1 MDRAGITDPEYN
13 VRGAI
18 VAGIG
23 DAGIYAVATY
33 TTSRRLRPLHGRLA
47 TDAVALQFGM
57 RFFLVGPTAVGKTAL
72 AIELAEKFD
81 AEIVNAD
88 AFQVYCGLDVLTA
101 KPDAE
106 AQRRV
111 RHHLLGQISLTET
124 MSAAKFR
131 ELACGALADIHL
143 RKKNAIVVGGS
154 GLYLKGITRGFDQV
168 PPPDPKLRQELSV
181 LPLKELAERLQKL
194 SLELAA
200 RTDLRNPRRV
210 VRAIEIASAS
220 TVIPSEAQRSRAI
233 PRRDLRAHA
242 TGSFDFAEA
251 DPRMNP
257 SGVLLLR
264 DRADLYQRINDRV
277 NAMFRDGVEEEVR
290 ALAEVGPTAA
300 SALGF
305 KEIRALITGQISRE
319 ECIAKIQ
326 QATRRY
332 AKRQLT
338 WFRHQ
343 TSFPQLNLTP
353 FSHREAVRAITQ
365 MFHRAQ
371 E

>member
-1 MDRAGITDPEYN
+1 
-13 VRGAI
+13 VRLPPAAFRGCPT
-18 VAGIG
+18 
-23 DAGIYAVATY
+23 IYCVKDT
-33 TTSRRLRPLHGRLA
+33 
-47 TDAVALQFGM
+47 
-57 RFFLVGPTAVGKTAL
+57 FFVVGPTAVGKTAL

-88 AFQVYCGLDVLTA
+88 AFQVYRGLDVLTA

-106 AQRRV
+106 GQRRV
-111 RHHLLGQISLTET
+111 RHHLVGQISLSET

-131 ELACGALADIHL
+131 ELACGALADIRL

-154 GLYLKGITRGFDQV
+154 GLYLKTITHGFDQV
-168 PPPDPKLRQELSV
+168 PPPDPKLREELTA

-194 SLELAA
+194 SPELAA

-210 VRAIEIASAS
+210 VRAIEITSPSTVVPSAS
-220 TVIPSEAQRSRAI
+220 VVAADLVRGPRSAI
-233 PRRDLRAHA
+233 AV
-242 TGSFDFAEA
+242 TTC
-251 DPRMNP
+251 
-257 SGVLLLR
+257 GVLLLR

-277 NAMFRDGVEEEVR
+277 NAMFRAGVEEEVR
-290 ALAEVGPTAA
+290 VLSEVGPTAA
-300 SALGF
+300 SALGL
-305 KEIRALITGQISRE
+305 KEIRALIAGQSARE

-343 TSFPQLNLTP
+343 TSFPKLNLTQ

-365 MFHRAQ
+365 MFLRAQ

>member
-1 MDRAGITDPEYN
+1 
-13 VRGAI
+13 
-18 VAGIG
+18 
-23 DAGIYAVATY
+23 
-33 TTSRRLRPLHGRLA
+33 
-47 TDAVALQFGM
+47 M

-88 AFQVYCGLDVLTA
+88 AFQVYRGLEVLTA

-111 RHHLLGQISLTET
+111 RHHLVGQISLSQT

-131 ELACGALADIHL
+131 ELAYGALADIHS
-143 RKKNAIVVGGS
+143 RKKNGIVVGGS
-154 GLYLKGITRGFDQV
+154 GLYLKGITHGFDQV
-168 PPPDPKLRQELSV
+168 PPPDPKLRDSLST
-181 LPLKELAERLQKL
+181 LTLKELAERLQEL
-194 SLELAA
+194 SPELAA

-220 TVIPSEAQRSRAI
+220 PVVPKASIVAVDVICGPRSGTAARAC
-233 PRRDLRAHA
+233 
-242 TGSFDFAEA
+242 
-251 DPRMNP
+251 
-257 SGVLLLR
+257 GVLLLR
-264 DRADLYQRINDRV
+264 DRANLYQRINDRV
-277 NAMFRDGVEEEVR
+277 NAMFRAGVEEEVR
-290 ALAEVGPTAA
+290 ALPEIGPTAA
-300 SALGF
+300 SALGL
-305 KEIRALITGQISRE
+305 KEIRALIAGQISRE

-338 WFRHQ
+338 WFHHQ

-353 FSHREAVRAITQ
+353 FSYREAVRAITQ
-365 MFHRAQ
+365 MFRRAQ

>member
-1 MDRAGITDPEYN
+1 VKDT
-13 VRGAI
+13 
-18 VAGIG
+18 
-23 DAGIYAVATY
+23 
-33 TTSRRLRPLHGRLA
+33 
-47 TDAVALQFGM
+47 
-57 RFFLVGPTAVGKTAL
+57 FFVVGPTAVGKTAL

-81 AEIVNAD
+81 AEIVNGD
-88 AFQVYCGLDVLTA
+88 AFQVYRGLDVLTA

-106 AQRRV
+106 AQRCV
-111 RHHLLGQISLTET
+111 RHHLLGQIPLSET
-124 MSAAKFR
+124 MSAAIFR

-154 GLYLKGITRGFDQV
+154 GLYLKGITHGFDQV
-168 PPPDPKLRQELSV
+168 PPPDPKLRDELSA
-181 LPLKELAERLQKL
+181 LPLKELAEQLRKL
-194 SLELAA
+194 SPELAA
-200 RTDLRNPRRV
+200 RTDLRNPRRL
-210 VRAIEIASAS
+210 VRAMEIASAS
-220 TVIPSEAQRSRAI
+220 MVVPKTSILAADVVRGLRS
-233 PRRDLRAHA
+233 A
-242 TGSFDFAEA
+242 TAASAC
-251 DPRMNP
+251 
-257 SGVLLLR
+257 GVLLLR

-277 NAMFRDGVEEEVR
+277 NAMFRAGVEKEVR
-290 ALAEVGPTAA
+290 VLPEVGPTAD
-300 SALGF
+300 SALGLE
-305 KEIRALITGQISRE
+305 EIRALIAGQISRE

-343 TSFPQLNLTP
+343 TSFPPLNLTP

>member
-1 MDRAGITDPEYN
+1 
-13 VRGAI
+13 
-18 VAGIG
+18 
-23 DAGIYAVATY
+23 
-33 TTSRRLRPLHGRLA
+33 LA

-88 AFQVYCGLDVLTA
+88 AFQVYRGLEVLTA

-106 AQRRV
+106 ARRRV
-111 RHHLLGQISLTET
+111 RHHLVGQISLSQT

-154 GLYLKGITRGFDQV
+154 GLYLKGITHGFDQI
-168 PPPDPKLRQELSV
+168 PAPDLKLRNELSA
-181 LPLKELAERLQKL
+181 LTLKELAERLQEL
-194 SLELAA
+194 SPELAA

-220 TVIPSEAQRSRAI
+220 RVVPKASIVTADVVRGPGS
-233 PRRDLRAHA
+233 A
-242 TGSFDFAEA
+242 TAA
-251 DPRMNP
+251 TAC
-257 SGVLLLR
+257 GVLLLR
-264 DRADLYQRINDRV
+264 ERADLYQRIDDRV
-277 NAMFRDGVEEEVR
+277 NAMFGAGVEGEVC
-290 ALAEVGPTAA
+290 ALPEVGPTAA
-300 SALGF
+300 SALGL
-305 KEIRALITGQISRE
+305 KEIRALIAGQISRE

-365 MFHRAQ
+365 MFRRAQ

>member
-1 MDRAGITDPEYN
+1 MK
-13 VRGAI
+13 
-18 VAGIG
+18 
-23 DAGIYAVATY
+23 DA
-33 TTSRRLRPLHGRLA
+33 
-47 TDAVALQFGM
+47 
-57 RFFLVGPTAVGKTAL
+57 FFVVGPTAVGKTAL

-88 AFQVYCGLDVLTA
+88 AFQLYRGVDILTA
-101 KPDAE
+101 KPRAE

-111 RHHLLGQISLTET
+111 RHHLLGQISLSET

-131 ELACGALADIHL
+131 ELAYDALADIHL

-154 GLYLKGITRGFDQV
+154 GLYLKGITHGFDQV
-168 PPPDPKLRQELSV
+168 PPPDPKLREELSA

-194 SLELAA
+194 SPELAA

-210 VRAIEIASAS
+210 VRAIEITSAS
-220 TVIPSEAQRSRAI
+220 TVVPRASIVGADVVLGPRS
-233 PRRDLRAHA
+233 A
-242 TGSFDFAEA
+242 TATTA
-251 DPRMNP
+251 C
-257 SGVLLLR
+257 GVLLLR

-277 NAMFRDGVEEEVR
+277 NAMFRADVEEEVR
-290 ALAEVGPTAA
+290 ALTEVGPTAA
-300 SALGF
+300 SALGL
-305 KEIRALITGQISRE
+305 KEIRALVAGQISRE
-319 ECIAKIQ
+319 ECNAKIQ

-353 FSHREAVRAITQ
+353 FSHREAIRAITQ
-365 MFHRAQ
+365 MFRRVQ

>member
-1 MDRAGITDPEYN
+1 MKDT
-13 VRGAI
+13 
-18 VAGIG
+18 
-23 DAGIYAVATY
+23 
-33 TTSRRLRPLHGRLA
+33 
-47 TDAVALQFGM
+47 
-57 RFFLVGPTAVGKTAL
+57 FFVVGPTAVGKTAL
-72 AIELAEKFD
+72 AIELAEESD

-88 AFQVYCGLDVLTA
+88 AFQVYRGLDVLTA
-101 KPDAE
+101 KPEGE
-106 AQRRV
+106 AQRHV
-111 RHHLLGQISLTET
+111 RHHLLGQIPLSET
-124 MSAAKFR
+124 MSAAIFR

-154 GLYLKGITRGFDQV
+154 GLYLKGITHGFDQV
-168 PPPDPKLRQELSV
+168 PPPDPKVREELSA
-181 LPLKELAERLQKL
+181 LPLKELAEQLRKL
-194 SLELAA
+194 SPELAA

-210 VRAIEIASAS
+210 VRAIEIASAN
-220 TVIPSEAQRSRAI
+220 TVVPRASILAAVVVRGPRS
-233 PRRDLRAHA
+233 A
-242 TGSFDFAEA
+242 TAA
-251 DPRMNP
+251 TAL
-257 SGVLLLR
+257 GVLLLR

-277 NAMFRDGVEEEVR
+277 NVMFRAGVEKEVR
-290 ALAEVGPTAA
+290 VLPEVGPTAD
-300 SALGF
+300 SALGLE
-305 KEIRALITGQISRE
+305 EIRALIAGQISRE

-365 MFHRAQ
+365 MFRRAQ